1 LLYGLPKGIQFLEL
15 EKFEPCVGEDF
26 YVESQ
31 PTPLP
36 IRLDRLIKIAK
47 APGFLPRA
55 PFTALWSTDLGV
67 SLLRGIYNL
76 RNGGWGPHPVY
87 VEPMH
92 FLGER
97 RVYQSVFF

>member
-15 EKFEPCVGEDF
+15 EKFEPCVGENF

-31 PTPLP
+31 PNPIP
-36 IRLDRLIKIAK
+36 IRLDRLIKLSK

-55 PFTALWSTDLGV
+55 PFTALWSTDFDV

-76 RNGGWGPHPVY
+76 RNGGWGPHLVY
-87 VEPMH
+87 VEPMDL
-92 FLGER
+92 LGER